1 MHPHGRWQ
9 SRGRSLASLT
19 VHAVRAQAV
28 PDAHTPIMKMV
39 FSGIE
44 VQARPR
50 AYAHARTRTRV
61 LTRDLTRRP
70 AVGQIDLLHAT
81 LDLPSIPEDI
91 DINDINVLRNLDER
105 SVRSLN
111 GAAHIQLV
119 ACAHVWTWP
128 ADAAPTHACTCTR
141 LPAGPRVADAL
152 LRLVPNV
159 LTYRTALCAIKLW
172 AQRTCPAV

>member
-1 MHPHGRWQ
+1 MHPHGHRQ
-9 SRGRSLASLT
+9 SRRRSPASLT
-19 VHAVRAQAV
+19 VHPVRAQAV

-61 LTRDLTRRP
+61 LMRGLTRRP

-111 GAAHIQLV
+111 GARTSSWLPAHTSGHDRLTP
-119 ACAHVWTWP
+119 HP
-128 ADAAPTHACTCTR
+128 RTHARVRASRQDRAWRMLCCASCPTC
-141 LPAGPRVADAL
+141 
-152 LRLVPNV
+152 
-159 LTYRTALCAIKLW
+159 
-172 AQRTCPAV
+172 